1 MVKFEGAL
9 PPASRWPPRNEEGR
23 MIGILICEDQTLV
36 RQGLVSILRMEPG
49 IHIVGEATDGETA
62 VEKVAELQPD
72 IVLMD
77 VRMPVKD
84 GVKATEEICANY
96 PDTRVIILSTYDS
109 EEYVFEGIK
118 AGAMAYVLKDTPA
131 SDLIETIRSVHAG
144 EQFIQPAIASKLVFE
159 FARHKPSPRM
169 LPEYEQ
175 LSEKEVAIINRLA
188 QGMTNREVAA
198 DLALAEGTVRN
209 YTSNILAKLHAG
221 NRVQAIN
228 LARQHRII

>member
-1 MVKFEGAL
+1 
-9 PPASRWPPRNEEGR
+9 
-23 MIGILICEDQTLV
+23 MISILICEDQTLV

-62 VEKVAELQPD
+62 VEKAAELQPD

-96 PDTRVIILSTYDS
+96 PDTRVVILSTYDS

-131 SDLIETIRSVHAG
+131 VELIETIKRVHAG
-144 EQFIQPAIASKLVFE
+144 EHFIQPTIANKLLFE
-159 FARHKPSPRM
+159 FARHKPSARK
-169 LPEYEQ
+169 LPEYEP

-188 QGMTNREVAA
+188 QGMTSREVAA

>member
-1 MVKFEGAL
+1 
-9 PPASRWPPRNEEGR
+9 
-23 MIGILICEDQTLV
+23 MISILICEDQTLV
-36 RQGLVSILRMEPG
+36 RQGLVSILSMEPG
-49 IHIVGEATDGETA
+49 IRIAGEAIDGETA
-62 VEKVAELQPD
+62 VEQVAALQPD

-84 GVKATEEICANY
+84 GVKATEEICIRY
-96 PDTRVIILSTYDS
+96 PGTRVIILSTYDS

-131 SDLIETIRSVHAG
+131 AELIETIRRIHAG
-144 EQFIQPAIASKLVFE
+144 EHFIQPVIASKLLFE
-159 FARHKPSPRM
+159 FARHKPSPRK
-169 LPEYEQ
+169 LAEYEP
-175 LSEKEVAIINRLA
+175 LSEKEIAIIHRLA

-198 DLALAEGTVRN
+198 DLSLAEGTVRN

>member
-1 MVKFEGAL
+1 
-9 PPASRWPPRNEEGR
+9 
-23 MIGILICEDQTLV
+23 
-36 RQGLVSILRMEPG
+36 
-49 IHIVGEATDGETA
+49 
-62 VEKVAELQPD
+62 
-72 IVLMD
+72 MD

-84 GVKATEEICANY
+84 GVKATEEICSRF

-118 AGAMAYVLKDTPA
+118 AGAMAYVLKDTPVA
-131 SDLIETIRSVHAG
+131 ELVETIRRVYEG
-144 EQFIQPAIASKLVFE
+144 EHFIQPVIASKLLFE
-159 FARHKPSPRM
+159 FARHAPTPRKR
-169 LPEYEQ
+169 PEYEP
-175 LSEKEVAIINRLA
+175 LSEKEIAIIHRLA

-209 YTSNILAKLHAG
+209 YTSNILSKLHAG

>member
-1 MVKFEGAL
+1 
-9 PPASRWPPRNEEGR
+9 
-23 MIGILICEDQTLV
+23 MISILICEDQTLV
-36 RQGLVSILRMEPG
+36 RQGLASILGTEPG
-49 IHIVGEATDGETA
+49 ISIAGEATDGETA
-62 VEKVAELQPD
+62 IEKVAELQPD

-84 GVKATEEICANY
+84 GVKATEEICSRF

-118 AGAMAYVLKDTPA
+118 AGAMAYVLKDTPVA
-131 SDLIETIRSVHAG
+131 ELVETIRRVYEG
-144 EQFIQPAIASKLVFE
+144 EHFIQPVIASKLLFE
-159 FARHKPSPRM
+159 FARHAPTPRKR
-169 LPEYEQ
+169 PEYEP
-175 LSEKEVAIINRLA
+175 LSEKEIAIIHRLA

-209 YTSNILAKLHAG
+209 YTSNILSKLHAG

>member
-1 MVKFEGAL
+1 
-9 PPASRWPPRNEEGR
+9 
-23 MIGILICEDQTLV
+23 MISILICEDQTLV
-36 RQGLVSILRMEPG
+36 RQGLVSILSMEPG

-62 VEKVAELQPD
+62 VEKVVELQPD

-96 PDTRVIILSTYDS
+96 PDTRVVILSTYDS

-131 SDLIETIRSVHAG
+131 VELIETIKRVHAG
-144 EQFIQPAIASKLVFE
+144 EHFIQPTIANKLLFE
-159 FARHKPSPRM
+159 FARHKPSPRK
-169 LPEYEQ
+169 LPEYEP

-188 QGMTNREVAA
+188 QGMSSREVAA

-228 LARQHRII
+228 LARRHRII

>member
-1 MVKFEGAL
+1 
-9 PPASRWPPRNEEGR
+9 
-23 MIGILICEDQTLV
+23 MISILICEDQTLV
-36 RQGLVSILRMEPG
+36 RQGLVSILSMEPG

-62 VEKVAELQPD
+62 VEKAAELQPD

-96 PDTRVIILSTYDS
+96 PDTRVVILSTYDS

-131 SDLIETIRSVHAG
+131 VELIETIKRVHAG
-144 EQFIQPAIASKLVFE
+144 EHFIQPTIANKLLFE
-159 FARHKPSPRM
+159 FARHKPAARK
-169 LPEYEQ
+169 LPEYES

-188 QGMTNREVAA
+188 QGMTSREVAA

>member
-1 MVKFEGAL
+1 
-9 PPASRWPPRNEEGR
+9 
-23 MIGILICEDQTLV
+23 MISILICEDQTLV
-36 RQGLVSILRMEPG
+36 RQGLVSILGMEPG
-49 IHIVGEATDGETA
+49 IRIVGEATDGETA
-62 VEKVAELQPD
+62 IEKVAELQPD

-84 GVKATEEICANY
+84 GVKATEEICSRY
-96 PDTRVIILSTYDS
+96 PGTRVIILSTYDS
-109 EEYVFEGIK
+109 EEYVFDGIK

-131 SDLIETIRSVHAG
+131 DDLVQTIRRVHEG
-144 EQFIQPAIASKLVFE
+144 EHFIQPAIANKLLFE
-159 FARHKPSPRM
+159 FARLKPSPKKRS
-169 LPEYEQ
+169 EYET

-188 QGMTNREVAA
+188 QGMTSREVAA

>member
-1 MVKFEGAL
+1 
-9 PPASRWPPRNEEGR
+9 
-23 MIGILICEDQTLV
+23 MISILICEDQTLV
-36 RQGLVSILRMEPG
+36 RQGLVSILHMEPG
-49 IHIVGEATDGETA
+49 IHIVGEATDGQTA
-62 VEKVAELQPD
+62 VEKAAELQPD
-72 IVLMD
+72 VVLMD

-84 GVKATEEICANY
+84 GVKATEEICSLY

-131 SDLIETIRSVHAG
+131 ADLVQTIRRVHEG
-144 EQFIQPAIASKLVFE
+144 EHFIQPAIANKLLFE
-159 FARHKPSPRM
+159 FARHKPSPKKRS
-169 LPEYEQ
+169 EYEP

-188 QGMTNREVAA
+188 QGMTSREVAA

>member
-1 MVKFEGAL
+1 
-9 PPASRWPPRNEEGR
+9 
-23 MIGILICEDQTLV
+23 MISILICEDQTLV

-49 IHIVGEATDGETA
+49 IHIVGEAMDGETA

-72 IVLMD
+72 VVLMD

-84 GVKATEEICANY
+84 GVQATEEICSRF

-131 SDLIETIRSVHAG
+131 AELIQTIRSVHEG
-144 EQFIQPAIASKLVFE
+144 EQFIQPAIASKLLFE
-159 FARHKPSPRM
+159 FARHKPSARK
-169 LPEYEQ
+169 LSEYEP
-175 LSEKEVAIINRLA
+175 LNEKEVAIINRLA